1 MNFVRLYSLY
11 IHLPFCRE
19 RCPYCDF
26 VSHDVRSIPFD
37 EYGAA
42 LSREL
47 ELRRSALEGSFPKT
61 IYLGG
66 GTPSLW
72 PAARLAS
79 LLPRAETLDGVEVS
93 VEVNPGDNDP
103 SWYEELVDRGVS
115 RFSIGVQALDD
126 DRLVELGRRHD
137 ARQARD
143 ALHAARLSGATSVSA
158 DIIYG
163 TPGQAPERLL
173 AELEALCEQGVDHVS
188 AYELT
193 LSPGSAMRRALEEKG
208 RELPGEGAMVE
219 LWQAAGETLAEHGM
233 ERYEVSSHA
242 RPGHRCEHN
251 LHVWRGGE
259 YLGLGAGA
267 HGCIAEGG
275 QHRRWANDG
284 DLVGYLENAA
294 EICAGDPW
302 RGIGKRVLEETLDA
316 EKRAREL
323 VMLGLRTTEG
333 VNLAELCRMLPDE
346 LADRWLAI
354 VETLA
359 GMKLL
364 RLEADVAIPTEAGML
379 QADGLAERF
388 F

>member
-1 MNFVRLYSLY
+1 MRLYSIY
-11 IHLPFCRE
+11 IHLPFCRG

-26 VSHDVRSIPFD
+26 VSHDVRRIPFD
-37 EYGAA
+37 EYAA
-42 LSREL
+42 AVSKEL
-47 ELRRSALEGSFPKT
+47 ELRASALEDSTLST

-79 LLPRAETLDGVEVS
+79 LLPRTEALDGVEVS

-103 SWYEELVDRGVS
+103 TWYEALVDRGVS
-115 RFSIGVQALDD
+115 RFSIGVQALDG

-143 ALHAARLSGATSVSA
+143 ALRAARLSGAESVSA

-163 TPGQAPERLL
+163 TPGQTPGRLV
-173 AELEALCEQGVDHVS
+173 AELEALCEQEVDHVS

-193 LSPGSAMRRALEEKG
+193 LSPGSAMRRALEEAG
-208 RELPGEGAMVE
+208 RELPGEGTMLE
-219 LWQAAGETLAEHGM
+219 LWQAAGETLAKRGM
-233 ERYEVSSHA
+233 ERYEVSNHA

-267 HGCIAEGG
+267 HGCVAEGG
-275 QHRRWANDG
+275 RHRRWANDG
-284 DLVGYLENAA
+284 DLAGYLEGAA
-294 EICAGDPW
+294 EVGAGDPW
-302 RGIGKRVLEETLDA
+302 RGIGSRVLEETLG
-316 EKRAREL
+316 EVERARER
-323 VMLGLRTTEG
+323 VMLGLRTAEG
-333 VNLAELCRMLPDE
+333 VDLAELYRMLPGE
-346 LADRWLAI
+346 LANRWRAI
-354 VETLA
+354 VETLV
-359 GMKLL
+359 GMNLL
-364 RLEADVAIPTEAGML
+364 RLESDVAIPTEAGML